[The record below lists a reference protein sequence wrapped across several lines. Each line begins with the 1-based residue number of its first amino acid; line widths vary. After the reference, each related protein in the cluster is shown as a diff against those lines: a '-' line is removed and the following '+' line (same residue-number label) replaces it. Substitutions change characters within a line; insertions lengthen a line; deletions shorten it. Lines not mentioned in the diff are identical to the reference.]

1 MCELFCF
8 NSKAPKEVNKPL
20 NQFYNHSD
28 KHPHGWG
35 LANIKSD
42 RYIIDKEPVKASESE
57 KLAQILSKPIVGKT
71 VFAHIRLATIGK
83 LTPSNCHPFVKKDNS
98 GRCWMLMHNGTVFNY
113 PGLEKY
119 QEIQKGSTDSERILL
134 FIIDKVN
141 EFEKSKNALLT
152 TEERFNLITDII
164 SDLSRENKIN
174 IMICD
179 GELTYVHTNLKDS
192 LHSLRTDNGLI
203 LTSCP
208 LNDDK
213 NWKTVDINKIYG
225 LKDGKIIL
233 ESKNHGNE
241 FIFTEKHE
249 EIIREAIKS
258 LDKELYDK
266 LMEEYDKNAMSF

>member
-8 NSKAPKEVNKPL
+8 NSKAPKEVNKHL
-20 NQFYNHSD
+20 NQFYNPSD

>member
-8 NSKAPKEVNKPL
+8 NSKAPKEINKAL

-57 KLAQILSKPIVGKT
+57 KLKKILSKPIIGKT

-83 LTPSNCHPFVKKDNS
+83 LTPSNCHPFVKKDNT

-233 ESKNHGNE
+233 KSKNHGNE

>member
-1 MCELFCF
+1 
-8 NSKAPKEVNKPL
+8 
-20 NQFYNHSD
+20 
-28 KHPHGWG
+28 
-35 LANIKSD
+35 
-42 RYIIDKEPVKASESE
+42 
-57 KLAQILSKPIVGKT
+57 
-71 VFAHIRLATIGK
+71 
-83 LTPSNCHPFVKKDNS
+83 
-98 GRCWMLMHNGTVFNY
+98 MLMHNGTVFNY

>member
-1 MCELFCF
+1 MCEIFCF
-8 NSKAPKEVNKPL
+8 NSKAPKEINKAL

-57 KLAQILSKPIVGKT
+57 KLKKILSKPIIGKM

-83 LTPSNCHPFVKKDNS
+83 LTPSNCHPFVKKDNT

-233 ESKNHGNE
+233 KSKNHGNE

>member
-1 MCELFCF
+1 MCEIFCF
-8 NSKAPKEVNKPL
+8 NSKAPKEINKAL

-57 KLAQILSKPIVGKT
+57 KLRKILSKPIIGKT

-233 ESKNHGNE
+233 KSKNHGNE